1 MAGRSGQSG
10 GTQLDGMTMTSQRQ
24 IALDLMGRLISGERG
39 QIPLHLSL
47 LLERSLLVEGSDET
61 QYPEILPPELANI
74 KLSPETR
81 DEILSVL
88 CDRVLQQPDVAF
100 IGAMSFAG
108 TDLVIRTMSSL
119 LTNPPR
125 PLTLPEK
132 AHAVTV
138 VSKYLPSN
146 LAANPQLLEKDELM
160 RLISVMK
167 QINQTEDAT
176 GEWEIQIKHY
186 SDNLLESLDHLG
198 IA

>member
-1 MAGRSGQSG
+1 MI
-10 GTQLDGMTMTSQRQ
+10 MTNQRE
-24 IALDLMGRLISGERG
+24 IAQDLMHRLISGERG

-81 DEILSVL
+81 DEILCAL
-88 CDRVLQQPDVAF
+88 CDRVLQQPDLAL
-100 IGAMSFAG
+100 IGVMSFAG
-108 TDLVIRTMSSL
+108 TDLVIRTMSFL

-132 AHAVTV
+132 AHAVTI

-146 LAANPQLLEKDELM
+146 LAANPQLLEKDELL
-160 RLISVMK
+160 RLISLLK
-167 QINQTEDAT
+167 HLDQTEDAT
-176 GEWEIQIKHY
+176 GEWEVQIKHY
-186 SDNLLESLDHLG
+186 SDNLLESLEHLRP
-198 IA
+198 